1 MPLKKYKLSKKSRKL
16 KKSSKSKKTRKFKS
30 SKNIKTFR
38 KKNRVSSR
46 SNLKFK
52 KNLKG
57 GFSSSCNLATVQEP
71 AFNVNEV
78 GSFPGLSI
86 PGSTAAI
93 YRPNCVKNSSSQ
105 AMVPM

>member
-30 SKNIKTFR
+30 SKNLKTFR
-38 KKNRVSSR
+38 KKNRISSR

-52 KNLKG
+52 RKFKG
-57 GFSSSCNLATVQEP
+57 GFSASCSLATVKEP
-71 AFNVNEV
+71 AFNLDEL
-78 GSFPGLSI
+78 GTLPGLSI

-93 YRPNCVKNSSSQ
+93 YRPNCAKMSSSQ
-105 AMVPM
+105 AMVPS

>member
-16 KKSSKSKKTRKFKS
+16 NKSSKSKKTRKFKS
-30 SKNIKTFR
+30 SKNLKTFR

-52 KNLKG
+52 RHLKG

-71 AFNVNEV
+71 AFNIDAL
-78 GSFPGLSI
+78 GSLPGLSI
-86 PGSTAAI
+86 PGSTGAI
-93 YRPNCVKNSSSQ
+93 YRPNCSKNSSSQ
-105 AMVPM
+105 AMVPI